1 MKYYY
6 FDKFVT
12 LIKEI
17 KEFHVSKI
25 RLEDGQELYV
35 NSKLLS
41 IKQTYDNAI
50 SYIEM
55 IINNMINS
63 ISDELKQCGYTW
75 LNYHEY
81 ITNSFIKFNGVRLS
95 NGPIEGINSR
105 VKTLKKIYCGYR
117 DKQRFYNRIILIIN
131 KKGL

>member
-25 RLEDGQELYV
+25 RLEDGQELYG

-81 ITNSFIKFNGVRLS
+81 ITNSFI
-95 NGPIEGINSR
+95 NSM
-105 VKTLKKIYCGYR
+105 VYVFLMALLKVSILELKLLKKFTVDIV
-117 DKQRFYNRIILIIN
+117 IN
-131 KKGL
+131 NDSTIELF